1 MRISLITFDD
11 FTDIDLFL
19 MWDLLNRVE
28 DSRWSVQIHSN
39 HCCSV
44 SSTGIKIQRH
54 DILEGAN
61 TADAVVFAGGRGARR
76 VIHDEP
82 FLSAFNL
89 DPERQLIGS
98 ICSGALILAALGL
111 LEGKR
116 ATTYPTARLEL
127 GEMGVQVIEE
137 PFVCEGNVATAAG
150 CLAAQYL
157 VGWVLEELLG
167 KETREKV
174 LKQIQPVGAGLLF
187 NDFPT
192 SSAPPALDAVRR
204 AYPS

>member
-1 MRISLITFDD
+1 
-11 FTDIDLFL
+11 DIDLFF
-19 MWDLLNRVE
+19 MWDLFNRVE
-28 DSRWSVQIHSN
+28 HPGWSVQIHSN

-44 SSTGIKIQRH
+44 SSTGIKVQRH

-61 TADAVVFAGGRGARR
+61 TADAVLFAGGRGTRR
-76 VIHDEP
+76 VINDEP

-98 ICSGALILAALGL
+98 MCSGALILAALGL

-127 GEMGVQVIEE
+127 EKMGVHVVEE

-167 KETREKV
+167 EEAREKV
-174 LKQIQPVGAGLLF
+174 LKQIQPVGQGLLF
-187 NDFPT
+187 NDFPAAF
-192 SSAPPALDAVRR
+192 SAHASQL
-204 AYPS
+204 